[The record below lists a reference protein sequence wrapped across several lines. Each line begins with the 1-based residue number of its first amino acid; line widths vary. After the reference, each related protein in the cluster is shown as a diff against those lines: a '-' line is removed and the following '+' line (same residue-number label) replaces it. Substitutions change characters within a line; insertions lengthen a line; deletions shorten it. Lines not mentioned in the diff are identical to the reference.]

1 MAALLVDLPKHN
13 HQDHQHMADATT
25 GMDRIPI
32 RLHLEPE
39 PRLFPGAPPV
49 AHLGLVPCKRER
61 VDWSFSTWNFSLI
74 LAGQGS
80 YRSEAGLEPVRAP
93 CVLTQWPG
101 AAMDYGPD
109 RAGWTELYLIYPAG
123 TGDQLRR
130 SRLWPERRAWWPV
143 ADPARFLA
151 AAAVLIELAR
161 SADPLAE
168 ADRIDRAAELA
179 VVEARLGA
187 AAAPLAGAEAAV
199 AAIRARIESD
209 WRRDHDLDRLARD
222 QGLSPT
228 HFRRLWER
236 LVGVPPQRHLVQ
248 LRLRHACRAL
258 VRDERPVA
266 AVAAEAGFA
275 DPGAG
280 ARAGGAS
287 RGRGG
292 GPPRRGRGGGGG
304 AAATPA
310 P

>member
-1 MAALLVDLPKHN
+1 
-13 HQDHQHMADATT
+13 
-25 GMDRIPI
+25 MDEIPI
-32 RLHLEPE
+32 NVHLAAE
-39 PRLFPGAPPV
+39 PRLFSGPPPV
-49 AHLGLVPCKRER
+49 AHLGFVPRKRER
-61 VDWSFSTWNFSLI
+61 VERVFSTWNFSLI
-74 LAGQGS
+74 LAGQGT
-80 YRSEAGLEPVRAP
+80 YRSEASGREEVRAP

-101 AAMDYGPD
+101 APMDYGPD
-109 RAGWTELYLIYPAG
+109 RAGWTELYLIYPDG
-123 TGDQLRR
+123 FGEQLRR
-130 SRLWPERRAWWPV
+130 SRLWPVRRAWWPV

-151 AAAVLIELAR
+151 AAAALIELAR
-161 SADPLAE
+161 SPDPLAE

-209 WRRDHDLDRLARD
+209 WRRDHDLERLARD

-228 HFRRLWER
+228 HFRRLWQR
-236 LVGVPPQRHLVQ
+236 LVGVPPQRHLMQ

-266 AVAAEAGFA
+266 TIAAEAGFA
-275 DPGAG
+275 DPLHFSRRF
-280 ARAGGAS
+280 RAFTGLSPQAY
-287 RGRGG
+287 
-292 GPPRRGRGGGGG
+292 RRRQREALA

>member
-1 MAALLVDLPKHN
+1 MANAS
-13 HQDHQHMADATT
+13 T
-25 GMDRIPI
+25 GMDGIPI

-39 PRLFPGAPPV
+39 PRLFPGPLPV

-61 VDWSFSTWNFSLI
+61 VDWNFSTWNFSLI

-109 RAGWTELYLIYPAG
+109 RQGWTELYLIYPAAAG
-123 TGDQLRR
+123 AQLRR

-151 AAAVLIELAR
+151 AAAALIELAR

-168 ADRIDRAAELA
+168 ADRLDRAAELA

-199 AAIRARIESD
+199 ATIRARLESD

-258 VRDERPVA
+258 ARDERPVA
-266 AVAAEAGFA
+266 TVAAEAGFA
-275 DPGAG
+275 DPLHFSRRF
-280 ARAGGAS
+280 RAFTGLSPQAY
-287 RGRGG
+287 
-292 GPPRRGRGGGGG
+292 RRRQREAL
-304 AAATPA
+304 AAAAPA